1 MQKVRRHFK
10 KLRQIVSIKFQSLF
24 TFAKS
29 FSLFPHGTF
38 HYQSLK
44 LLDFEGGPSIFKQN
58 MTCSIL
64 LNIQNIRSLFYR
76 AIPLKI
82 GYLLWLLKY

>member
-29 FSLFPHGTF
+29 FSLFPHGTV

-44 LLDFEGGPSIFKQN
+44 FLDFEGGPPKFKQN
-58 MTCSIL
+58 MTCSVL
-64 LNIQNIRSLFYR
+64 LNKLKIKLLFYR
-76 AIPLKI
+76 AVL
-82 GYLLWLLKY
+82 

>member
-1 MQKVRRHFK
+1 MQKVRHHFN
-10 KLRQIVSIKFQSLF
+10 KLWLIVSIKFQSLF

-44 LLDFEGGPSIFKQN
+44 FVDFEGGPPILKQY
-58 MTCSIL
+58 MTCIIVLYFKSWSNVL
-64 LNIQNIRSLFYR
+64 QDLHVTFY
-76 AIPLKI
+76 
-82 GYLLWLLKY
+82 G

>member
-38 HYQSLK
+38 HYQSLRF
-44 LLDFEGGPSIFKQN
+44 LGFEGGPPIFKQN
-58 MTCSIL
+58 MTCFILLRKNLNSIL
-64 LNIQNIRSLFYR
+64 QGYPFLNV
-76 AIPLKI
+76 
-82 GYLLWLLKY
+82 GYLLWL

>member
-1 MQKVRRHFK
+1 MQKVRRHFE

-38 HYQSLK
+38 HYQSSK
-44 LLDFEGGPSIFKQN
+44 FTDFEGGPPIFEQN

-64 LNIQNIRSLFYR
+64 L
-76 AIPLKI
+76 K
-82 GYLLWLLKY
+82 